1 MTRKLYRHT
10 VTGVEQTLSDSF
22 ARIFGDRF
30 ELVERDATDT
40 PAPKRAP
47 RKAKS
52 TEDSADSVG
61 DASTPPAADAAPT
74 SDSSK
79 EGNK

>member
-1 MTRKLYRHT
+1 MTHNLYRHK
-10 VTGVEQTLSDSF
+10 VTGIETKLSDRF
-22 ARIFGDRF
+22 AAVWGDTF
-30 ELVERDATDT
+30 ELVEDE
-40 PAPKRAP
+40 PKTTRAP

-61 DASTPPAADAAPT
+61 DASTKAANAAST